1 MIRRRSI
8 FPAPW
13 LAPFVERFWS
23 ASGSGPLPFLL
34 PGTGIDLFFH
44 RAAPFSLAA
53 PAGDAP
59 PQPCPRAHLLC
70 LRSRPV
76 QLFSAGPVDFF
87 AVRFRA
93 GTARHFMP
101 IPEPDFFDCAANLA
115 DLWPSAAPSIESILR
130 APSLVAA
137 APLISRL
144 LADCLALHRK
154 PDPWLDAAAAR
165 LYYARPHESIE
176 SIARRAGA
184 GRRHLE
190 RRFASVFG
198 VSPKRFQ
205 SVARLQRVVRSC
217 ALDGSDPL
225 GSALDAG
232 FFDQSHFAKSCR
244 AIAGLPPSRLVSLV
258 ETSHFYNPPRP
269 R

>member
-1 MIRRRSI
+1 MIRRQSI

-13 LAPFVERFWS
+13 LAPFVDRFWS

-34 PGTGIDLFFH
+34 PGTGIDIFFH

-59 PQPCPRAHLLC
+59 SQSCPRAHLLC
-70 LRSRPV
+70 LRTRPAR
-76 QLFSAGPVDFF
+76 LFSAGPVDFF

-93 GTARHFMP
+93 GTARHFLP
-101 IPEPDFFDCAANLA
+101 VPEPELFDCTVDLA
-115 DLWPSAAPSIESILR
+115 DLWPFAAPAIESIR
-130 APSLVAA
+130 SAPSLDAA
-137 APLISRL
+137 AIFISRL
-144 LADCLALHRK
+144 LAACLELHRK

-165 LYYARPHESIE
+165 LYYARHPESID
-176 SIARRAGA
+176 SVARRAGA
-184 GRRHLE
+184 SRRHLE
-190 RRFASVFG
+190 RRFAAVFG

-217 ALDGSDPL
+217 ALQGSSP
-225 GSALDAG
+225 LDAALEAG
-232 FFDQSHFAKSCR
+232 FYDQSHLSKSCR
-244 AIAGLPPSRLVSLV
+244 EIAGISPARLASLA